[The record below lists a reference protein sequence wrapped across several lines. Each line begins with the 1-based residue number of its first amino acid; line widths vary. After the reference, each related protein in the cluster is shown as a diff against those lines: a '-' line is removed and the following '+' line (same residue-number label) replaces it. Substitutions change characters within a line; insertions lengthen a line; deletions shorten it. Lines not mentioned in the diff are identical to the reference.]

1 MLLPDLL
8 VRLERIRRHHINIVH
23 RAMECI
29 HPDPILEVLLDHF
42 AWSQLN
48 PTLASAS
55 GGISPSHLASA
66 SSMIAWS

>member
-8 VRLERIRRHHINIVH
+8 VRLERIRRNDIDIVH
-23 RAMECI
+23 RAMKLV
-29 HPDPILEVLLDHF
+29 HPDPILEVLADHF

-55 GGISPSHLASA
+55 GGISPSQRTSE